1 MQMIY
6 INLNVHLGSFGII
19 ARRFVVELCPP
30 PVPEI
35 SRALSANRPLPVS
48 RAIVQR

>member
-1 MQMIY
+1 MCFLDPSESLHVGM
-6 INLNVHLGSFGII
+6 
-19 ARRFVVELCPP
+19 VVERCPP
-30 PVPEI
+30 PVSEI